1 MLISWRRNAFFYCK
15 QKASLS
21 RINITQSFYRIAIR
35 TNKECCGKMAK
46 KTWAVLNHCSS
57 TLQDP
62 KHGDCPI
69 GLYSWYSY
77 QRDVAKNTNE
87 YKPIKT
93 RYLQHLWNKLNLFL
107 IDLGGTHFYMR
118 VNRVK
123 HKSLHY
129 TIWNSISDWIK
140 NSLV

>member
-35 TNKECCGKMAK
+35 TNKECCGNMAK
-46 KTWAVLNHCSS
+46 KTRAVLNHCSN

-62 KHGDCPI
+62 KHGDCKI

-107 IDLGGTHFYMR
+107 IDLGGRHFYKR

-129 TIWNSISDWIK
+129 TI
-140 NSLV
+140 